1 MKLDQ
6 IDRKILANLQA
17 EARITN
23 AELADR
29 VGLSP
34 TPCLRRVRR
43 LEADGVIKGY
53 HAALNREALDFNV
66 DAFAMVKLE
75 REDERTLRRF
85 EEALKARPEVLEC
98 YLVTGKFDYVLRIA
112 VPSLAAYEAL
122 LSDVILKLPN
132 VETVESTFTLRQI
145 KTDRTLPIDKAL
157 GG

>member
-43 LEADGVIKGY
+43 LEAEGMIMGY
-53 HAALNREALDFNV
+53 HAVLNRELLGFNV
-66 DAFAMVKLE
+66 DVFVMVKLE
-75 REDERTLRRF
+75 REDDRTLRRF
-85 EEALKARPEVLEC
+85 EEALAARPEITEC
-98 YLVTGKFDYVLRIA
+98 CLVSGKFDYMLRVT
-112 VPSLAAYEAL
+112 VPSLGAYETL
-122 LSDVILKLPN
+122 LSETILKLPN
-132 VETVESTFTLRQI
+132 VATIESTFTLRQI
-145 KTDRTLPIDKAL
+145 KRSPGLPTEPAAL
-157 GG
+157 

>member
-6 IDRKILANLQA
+6 IDRKILANLQS

-43 LEADGVIKGY
+43 LEADGVIEGY
-53 HAALNREALDFNV
+53 HAALNRDVLGFNV

-75 REDERTLRRF
+75 REDDRTLRRF
-85 EEALKARPEVLEC
+85 EEALAARPEVLEC
-98 YLVTGKFDYVLRIA
+98 YLVSGKFDYVLRI
-112 VPSLAAYEAL
+112 VTSSLGAYEAL
-122 LSDVILKLPN
+122 LTEVILKMPS
-132 VETVESTFTLRQI
+132 VATVESTFTLRHI
-145 KTDRTLPIDKAL
+145 KSKRALPVEKPA
-157 GG
+157 GA